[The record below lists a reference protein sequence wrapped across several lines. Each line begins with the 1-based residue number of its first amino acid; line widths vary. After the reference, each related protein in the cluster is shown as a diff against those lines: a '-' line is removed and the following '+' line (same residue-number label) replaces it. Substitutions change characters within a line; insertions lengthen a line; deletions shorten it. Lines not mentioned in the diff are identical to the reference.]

1 MKSGIVYG
9 GTTTSGFKDVL
20 TWHDLDGR
28 RVWLHTRQGDG
39 SSRWLI
45 SLSIEIYGASMPV
58 VTEVEKK
65 LRMKLATNQ
74 EYLGQGELTATSFR
88 ELAMSELMNIHSDSL
103 FEVMAKHEKN
113 KNRKVE
119 LVSEVRSKSSQSAS
133 SFRFDSISEIQNLG
147 ANSGDAILI
156 AKVYEQVSQS
166 GHRSVAKKTAETLG
180 VNVEL
185 IHVALRVARRNNWLT
200 SNGAGRSGGQL
211 TASGEKMFRQ
221 SKGPERL
228 KALLN
233 SEWRFTN

>member
-9 GTTTSGFKDVL
+9 AGSGSGLRDVI

-28 RVWLHTRQGDG
+28 RVWLHSRQGQG
-39 SSRWLI
+39 SSRWLV
-45 SLSIEIYGASMPV
+45 SASIEIYGNTMPTV
-58 VTEVEKK
+58 SEVEKK

-74 EYLGQGELTATSFR
+74 EYSGQGELTATSFR
-88 ELAMSELMNIHSDSL
+88 ELALSELMTVHSDTL
-103 FEVMAKHEKN
+103 FEIMAKREKN
-113 KNRKVE
+113 KNRSVE
-119 LVSEVRSKSSQSAS
+119 LVTDVRSKSSKSSS
-133 SFRFDSISEIQNLG
+133 SFRFDSVSEIENLG

-156 AKVYEQVSQS
+156 SKVYEQVSQT

-211 TASGEKMFRQ
+211 TAAGEKVFRQ
-221 SKGPERL
+221 LKGPERL

-233 SEWRFTN
+233 SEWRYTN